1 MVVSIR
7 ALSLSCANLL
17 ALIAP
22 AAFAANLVPDP
33 DFNAGSVSSWPSAG
47 SSTSISFD
55 GTQNI
60 VGTVGSGSALLTNG
74 NANYNANS
82 SLCLPGSYAA
92 GVWQYGGWL
101 RVGAGQFNGLASA
114 RIGLVFYTTN
124 DCSTGNIAGG
134 ITASPASTG
143 TWVLLVNTLTLPSA
157 ANSVLIYLN
166 NRTNATPPLS
176 INYDGIR
183 FGPQGTTP
191 VTLQSFDVR

>member
-1 MVVSIR
+1 MAVSIR
-7 ALSLSCANLL
+7 VRSVLCANLL
-17 ALIAP
+17 ALFVP

-33 DFNAGSVSSWPSAG
+33 DFNAGNVTSWPSAG

-55 GTQNI
+55 ATQNI
-60 VGTVGSGSALLTNG
+60 LGTVGSGSALLTNG

-82 SLCLPGSYAA
+82 TLCLPGSYAA

-114 RIGLVFYTTN
+114 AIGLVFYTTN
-124 DCSTGNIAGG
+124 DCSSGNIVGG
-134 ITASPASTG
+134 ITASPASAG
-143 TWVLLVNTLTLPSA
+143 TWTLLVNTLTLPST
-157 ANSVLIYLN
+157 ANSVAIYLN

-183 FGPQGTTP
+183 LGPQGTTP
-191 VTLQSFDVR
+191 VTLQSFDVK

>member
-1 MVVSIR
+1 MAVSIR
-7 ALSLSCANLL
+7 AVSLACANLL

-33 DFNAGSVSSWPSAG
+33 DFNAGNVTSWPSAG
-47 SSTSISFD
+47 TSTSISFD

-82 SLCLPGSYAA
+82 TLCLPGSYAA

-101 RVGAGQFNGLASA
+101 RVGAGQFSGLASA
-114 RIGLVFYTTN
+114 AIGLVFYTTN
-124 DCSTGNIAGG
+124 DCSSGNIVGNTTG
-134 ITASPASTG
+134 SPSTAN
-143 TWVLLVNTLTLPSA
+143 TWTLLVSTLTLPSA
-157 ANSVLIYLN
+157 ANSVAIYLN

-176 INYDGIR
+176 VNYDGIR

-191 VTLQSFDVR
+191 VTLQSFDVK